1 MALVTIKPTAFDLRV
16 AKAVARTTDPA
27 IENAAEALTWG
38 ADEHLL
44 LAASTIFWLASRRS
58 DKAVKRAATHCLVT
72 TVAASVLPHV
82 IKTLVDQERPDR
94 ESFAERRRG
103 IPVSGKPKD
112 AFPSGHAVH
121 MGALAS
127 FAMFLPRD
135 LRYGIWSAASIL
147 MATRVVLL
155 AHWVTDVAVGFV
167 TGVALE
173 RVVRRLTHPR
183 KIVRKY
189 RKSS

>member
-1 MALVTIKPTAFDLRV
+1 MALVTIKPTAFDLCV
-16 AKAVARTTDPA
+16 AKAVARKTDPA

-44 LAASTIFWLASRRS
+44 LAASAIFWLASRRS
-58 DKAVKRAATHCLVT
+58 DKVIKRAATHCLVT

-94 ESFAERRRG
+94 ESFAEHRRG

-127 FAMFLPRD
+127 FAMFLPRN
-135 LRYGIWSAASIL
+135 LRYGMWCAASIL
-147 MATRVVLL
+147 IATRVVLL
-155 AHWVTDVAVGFV
+155 AHWVTDVVVGFV
-167 TGVALE
+167 TGVTLE